1 MFYSYFRICLSS
13 LTLLFAPFLG
23 ISCKTSPRG
32 WEPLDFPNAK
42 VVRDPP
48 LSTRRKTATLTN
60 ATGSTNLTEG
70 TAGSTGST
78 GSTTGSGQHASQFRS
93 QAYSSI
99 QIGPVLCIY
108 TDNAS

>member
-1 MFYSYFRICLSS
+1 MFYSYFRIHVCLSS
-13 LTLLFAPFLG
+13 LTLLLAPFLG
-23 ISCKTSPRG
+23 TLVKV
-32 WEPLDFPNAK
+32 FPNAK

>member
-1 MFYSYFRICLSS
+1 MRS
-13 LTLLFAPFLG
+13 
-23 ISCKTSPRG
+23 RG
-32 WEPLDFPNAK
+32 RPKE
-42 VVRDPP
+42 VVTRPPP
-48 LSTRRKTATLTN
+48 LSTRRRTATLSTN

-70 TAGSTGST
+70 TTGST

>member
-1 MFYSYFRICLSS
+1 MFVFVDAFPCSFPRF
-13 LTLLFAPFLG
+13 LL
-23 ISCKTSPRG
+23 I
-32 WEPLDFPNAK
+32 PNAK

>member
-1 MFYSYFRICLSS
+1 M
-13 LTLLFAPFLG
+13 
-23 ISCKTSPRG
+23 
-32 WEPLDFPNAK
+32 EPLPDAK
-42 VVRDPP
+42 VVVTRPPP
-48 LSTRRKTATLTN
+48 LSTRRRTATLSTN

-70 TAGSTGST
+70 TTGST

>member
-13 LTLLFAPFLG
+13 LTLLF
-23 ISCKTSPRG
+23 PRI
-32 WEPLDFPNAK
+32 LLSNFPNAK

-108 TDNAS
+108 TENAS

>member
-1 MFYSYFRICLSS
+1 LKLNF
-13 LTLLFAPFLG
+13 P
-23 ISCKTSPRG
+23 KTSRRKSCARP
-32 WEPLDFPNAK
+32 
-42 VVRDPP
+42 PP
-48 LSTRRKTATLTN
+48 LSTRRRTATLTN

-70 TAGSTGST
+70 TTGSTGSTCST

-99 QIGPVLCIY
+99 KIGPVLCIY

>member
-1 MFYSYFRICLSS
+1 MSD
-13 LTLLFAPFLG
+13 LLL
-23 ISCKTSPRG
+23 C
-32 WEPLDFPNAK
+32 
-42 VVRDPP
+42 
-48 LSTRRKTATLTN
+48 RRTATLTN
-60 ATGSTNLTEG
+60 ASGSTTFTEG
-70 TAGSTGST
+70 TTGST

>member
-1 MFYSYFRICLSS
+1 MDGRDMKSVEVWDVLFLFQDMFVFVDASLS
-13 LTLLFAPFLG
+13 PFLG
-23 ISCKTSPRG
+23 AI
-32 WEPLDFPNAK
+32 LLFPNAK
-42 VVRDPP
+42 VVRD
-48 LSTRRKTATLTN
+48 LTN